1 MHIKLKVGDIDY
13 KVSSNNHKKIMEFA
27 SMFFDPEIKVEEIGR
42 VHIYLSDDA
51 CDKMSVKEIQAVKEY
66 CQAANISD
74 FQTYEEPRAVAV
86 SMSGED
92 INGMNSVQSGLQDL
106 IQKFTNKPKIVA

>member
-74 FQTYEEPRAVAV
+74 FQTYEEPRAVSV